1 MNKEAHGELEFLGQN
16 LTYLRK
22 ENGISKQELAD
33 IMGVG
38 LWTVTKLERGELP
51 PRMKVEALFRIQ
63 HRFGVSVHRLLGERL
78 SKGE

>member
-1 MNKEAHGELEFLGQN
+1 MAHLEMNRLANN

-38 LWTVTKLERGELP
+38 LWTVIKLERGELP

-63 HRFGVSVHRLLGERL
+63 HRFGVSVHRLLGESL

>member
-1 MNKEAHGELEFLGQN
+1 MAHLEMNHLANN

-78 SKGE
+78 SNVE

>member
-1 MNKEAHGELEFLGQN
+1 MAHLEMNRLANN

-63 HRFGVSVHRLLGERL
+63 HRFGVSVHRLLGESL

>member
-1 MNKEAHGELEFLGQN
+1 MAHLEMNRLANN

-22 ENGISKQELAD
+22 ENGIAKQELAD

>member
-1 MNKEAHGELEFLGQN
+1 MAHLEMDN
-16 LTYLRK
+16 LANNLAHLRK
-22 ENGISKQELAD
+22 ESGISKQELAD